1 MKREH
6 DTESRDAEIA
16 ELTEALSKIATG
28 AYPYN
33 AREAFIFVDI
43 AKQIANELLKKYE
56 KWKQKKN

>member
-56 KWKQKKN
+56 K